1 MNQDTRRNLFSMIS
15 NAIRLSIFEIQKR
28 SLNTYAGWMWSAINP
43 LAQMGLLYFIM
54 TYVFKSNMPNILL
67 WLISGLAIWI
77 VIQNTISRSCTS
89 LVSRRALM
97 QNNNISP
104 SLLVAADMLSE
115 VFILA
120 PFFIIG
126 IVVAFAHGTQSWN
139 LLLIPIILVT
149 LMGFLF
155 GVGLI
160 LATLT
165 PLLRD
170 LPYLVGLGLQVAFWL
185 TPIAYSKA
193 SMDGNVRVIVQINPF
208 TYFIEWSQAIFLG
221 QSLTPFQIL
230 IPVMLSLVSIG
241 AGLWTTSMFGKRMV
255 IHL

>member
-1 MNQDTRRNLFSMIS
+1 
-15 NAIRLSIFEIQKR
+15 
-28 SLNTYAGWMWSAINP
+28 MWSAINP
-43 LAQMGLLYFIM
+43 LSQMGLLYFIM

-77 VIQNTISRSCTS
+77 VIQNTISRSCMS

-120 PFFIIG
+120 PFFVIG
-126 IVVAFAHGTQSWN
+126 IVVSFAYNTQSWS

-155 GVGLI
+155 GVGLV

-185 TPIAYSKA
+185 TPIAYSKSA
-193 SMDGNVRVIVQINPF
+193 MGNSVRIIVQMNPF

-221 QSLTPFQIL
+221 QTLTLSIVF
-230 IPVMLSLVSIG
+230 IPIIIALVSVGIG
-241 AGLWTTSMFGKRMV
+241 MWTTKKLGKIMV